1 MNGLNVFSGKRGN
14 PGGISD
20 MRHSLLLNVT
30 WGKRWSCTMRMIQCK
45 INSLMIFEIFH
56 LI

>member
-30 WGKRWSCTMRMIQCK
+30 WGKRWSGDMKENMVLYNENDTM
-45 INSLMIFEIFH
+45 
-56 LI
+56 